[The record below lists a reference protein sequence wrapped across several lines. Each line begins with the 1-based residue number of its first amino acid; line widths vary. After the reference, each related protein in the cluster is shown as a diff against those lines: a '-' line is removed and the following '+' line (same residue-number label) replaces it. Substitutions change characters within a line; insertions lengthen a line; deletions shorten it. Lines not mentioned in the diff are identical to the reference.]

1 MSDKE
6 KQIEIVLDEIKKGKS
21 RKEAAKSAGIPEY
34 RIVNWYNE
42 GKNGFGKENI
52 EFYIKLKEIENN
64 ACVNEV
70 ALINIMNQF
79 LTLLKEG
86 KERQEIF
93 EQTNISNSEFGQW
106 MSFGRSSVAPYDYF
120 YNEYLKIKSLNNSRK
135 KSVKD
140 NNGINANFSP
150 NEDIIKNSN
159 DEEFN
164 TDFSKNLITV
174 SVNNFR
180 KLLNSNVGDIISVDN
195 GSIKLKIV
203 DIYYLDPPY
212 EENEIISDD
221 NKYDSNI
228 YKRYSGFIV
237 VNSID
242 GKDHIFGYY
251 DNIKHTYF
259 VRDFLIENDWDLTK
273 FKCIEFDEVC
283 LEYYIIKVIKNRA
296 YIIDGFYTYNEAYLN
311 YKKSLKEFVIKV
323 FLHKYGFEKNFYV
336 HELMDVA
343 EDLFLEVD
351 ELTNE
356 DSWLIDRLP
365 EIYEPKTIEK
375 SEEVDID
382 LNLINT
388 LTLWQKKIFDE
399 VNKFGDE
406 IFTFDELKS
415 HLLRFKSKNFDN
427 KIRKYLGELID
438 LKLIID
444 LGDDNYKRNW

>member
-1 MSDKE
+1 MVIMSDKE
-6 KQIEIVLDEIKKGKS
+6 KQMKIVLDEIQKGKS
-21 RKEAAKSAGIPEY
+21 RKQAAKSAGIPEY

-64 ACVNEV
+64 TGVNEV
-70 ALINIMNQF
+70 ELINKMNQF
-79 LTLLKEG
+79 LTLFRQG
-86 KERQEIF
+86 KERQDIF

-120 YNEYLKIKSLNNSRK
+120 YKEYLKIKSLNKSER
-135 KSVKD
+135 KSVEE
-140 NNGINANFSP
+140 NNEINASIAL
-150 NEDIIKNSN
+150 NEDIINN
-159 DEEFN
+159 DDEEFN

-180 KLLNSNVGDIISVDN
+180 KLLNSNVGDVISVN
-195 GSIKLKIV
+195 GGSINLEIV
-203 DIYYLDPPY
+203 NVDYMEPPY
-212 EENEIISDD
+212 EENEKISDD
-221 NKYDSNI
+221 SKYDSNI
-228 YKRYSGFIV
+228 YKKYSGFIV

-382 LNLINT
+382 LNLINN

-399 VNKFGDE
+399 VNKFDDE
-406 IFTFDELKS
+406 IFSFDELKR
-415 HLLRFKSKNFDN
+415 HLLRFKSKN
-427 KIRKYLGELID
+427 L
-438 LKLIID
+438 
-444 LGDDNYKRNW
+444 

>member
-1 MSDKE
+1 MLNKE
-6 KQIEIVLDEIKKGKS
+6 KQMKIVLDEIQNGKS

-70 ALINIMNQF
+70 VLINIMNHF
-79 LTLLKEG
+79 LTLYKEG
-86 KERQEIF
+86 KDMQDIM
-93 EQTNISNSEFGQW
+93 EQANISNSEFGQW

-120 YNEYLKIKSLNNSRK
+120 YNEYLKIKSLNKSRK
-135 KSVKD
+135 KSVND
-140 NNGINANFSP
+140 NNDINASITP
-150 NEDIIKNSN
+150 NEDIIKNNN
-159 DEEFN
+159 DKEFN

-174 SVNNFR
+174 SVINFET
-180 KLLNSNVGDIISVDN
+180 LLDSNVGDIISVNN
-195 GSIKLKIV
+195 GPKLEIV
-203 DIYYLDPPY
+203 DIDYLEPLY
-212 EENEIISDD
+212 EESEKISDD
-221 NKYDSNI
+221 SKYDSNI
-228 YKRYSGFIV
+228 YKKYSGFIV

-259 VRDFLIENDWDLTK
+259 VRDFLIKNDWDLTK

-283 LEYYIIKVIKNRA
+283 LEYYIIKVIKNRV
-296 YIIDGFYTYNEAYLN
+296 YVIDGFYTYNEAYLN
-311 YKKSLKEFVIKV
+311 YTKSLKEFVIKIY
-323 FLHKYGFEKNFYV
+323 LHKYGFEKNFYV

-365 EIYEPKTIEK
+365 EIYEPKTIEN

-388 LTLWQKKIFDE
+388 LTLWQKKIFDV
-399 VNKFGDE
+399 VNKFDDE
-406 IFTFDELKS
+406 IFSFDELKR
-415 HLLRFKSKNFDN
+415 HLLKFKSKNFDN